1 MDTTAEA
8 GKLCQFD
15 KVVTTGD
22 YHGEVGDDD
31 DDDDS
36 DDGDDDDDVIDS
48 AFLYMICSLDVER
61 CSLRGQGRRQ
71 ECLARACRI
80 EERLAHQPLYSCRG
94 CENTAEQ
101 SCTTLRVDVFP
112 NFGQYCRTI
121 RSGSRLEPCTMS
133 LL

>member
-36 DDGDDDDDVIDS
+36 DDGDDDDDDVIDS

-94 CENTAEQ
+94 CVCYQCCGTWIALYRLDAKSESLGA
-101 SCTTLRVDVFP
+101 
-112 NFGQYCRTI
+112 RT
-121 RSGSRLEPCTMS
+121 RSGLGFRV
-133 LL
+133 